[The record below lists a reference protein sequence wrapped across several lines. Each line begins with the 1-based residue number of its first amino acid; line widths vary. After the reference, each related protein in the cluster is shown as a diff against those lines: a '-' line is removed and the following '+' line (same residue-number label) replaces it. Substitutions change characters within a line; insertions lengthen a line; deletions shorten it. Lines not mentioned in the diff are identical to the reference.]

1 MRNEARL
8 RGIHMVSVNVNNIAS
23 DGVPFIH
30 LANAENIE
38 TEGLHE
44 RGKES
49 YSGGYSSLNLNL
61 QFSEI

>member
-1 MRNEARL
+1 
-8 RGIHMVSVNVNNIAS
+8 MVSVNVNNIAS